1 MTLIR
6 DRLKDLTD
14 RFKKRSELPNTA
26 IANMKRIAEEAKRA
40 AELAKRQKE

>member
-1 MTLIR
+1 MTLIK

-14 RFKKRSELPNTA
+14 RFKKRSELPDTA

-40 AELAKRQKE
+40 AAEAKKPKV

>member
-1 MTLIR
+1 MTLIK

-14 RFKKRSELPNTA
+14 RFKKRSELPDTA

-40 AELAKRQKE
+40 AAKAKKPKV